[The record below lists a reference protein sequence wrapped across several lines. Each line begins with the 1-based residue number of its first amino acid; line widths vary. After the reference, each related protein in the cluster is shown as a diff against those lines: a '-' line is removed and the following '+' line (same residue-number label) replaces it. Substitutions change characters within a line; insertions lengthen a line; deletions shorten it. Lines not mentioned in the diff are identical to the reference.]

1 MFLTCFKKIN
11 HKNPQNL
18 RTQLKMKKIFLFLL
32 ITQISFA
39 QKDGFWDKERAFI
52 KEIKLS
58 SGNRTLVKID
68 DLPEGASEFVFRI
81 SLIDENGKI
90 TTSLASILK
99 AIPDPTGISQGT
111 AGALFLTNSLSGD
124 DTCVYGIYTSEKAG
138 NQFLKDGKL
147 EMACYFSKEPI
158 NKDSKVISIKNT
170 NCFENAPSIWFGFEN
185 KNWVLS
191 TKIVLEVVSWVDY
204 SASRGWNLETKKEI
218 VSIGKKLE
226 WYKKSPSKDIFL
238 AQFVASFTEKYKYSE
253 YKQLL
258 AIEKTKVV
266 NDVQEIALKKTN
278 QLDFYLDLVRVDA
291 IQLNKNLK
299 TDAAISKIQNEIIFK
314 NAAKHI
320 DYGLLGSFYLSSK
333 QFEKAELN
341 LEKAILLDKT
351 DLTHKLN
358 LSYVYLFTDRI
369 SEAKDLHNQYKMQN
383 ITSNI
388 SWINQTKSD
397 FSEFERKGFPIDNFK
412 KILRILE

>member
-1 MFLTCFKKIN
+1 
-11 HKNPQNL
+11 
-18 RTQLKMKKIFLFLL
+18 MKKIFLFLL

-39 QKDGFWDKERAFI
+39 QKDGFWDKERAFT

-81 SLIDENGKI
+81 LLIDENGKI

-111 AGALFLTNSLSGD
+111 AGAIVLTNSLSGD

-147 EMACYFSKEPI
+147 ETACYFSKEPI

-170 NCFENAPSIWFGFEN
+170 KCFENTPNIWFAFEN

-191 TKIVLEVVSWVDY
+191 TKIVLEVVSWIDY
-204 SASRGWNLETKKEI
+204 SASRGWNLEAKKELLTEAE
-218 VSIGKKLE
+218 K
-226 WYKKSPSKDIFL
+226 L
-238 AQFVASFTEKYKYSE
+238 AQVKMVANKNNYLATFLKVFAAKYKYTE

-258 AIEKTKVV
+258 AIEKMNAMQSIATESLAQSGELQNYIDKIRSASF
-266 NDVQEIALKKTN
+266 ELFKIGKSEEAIAL
-278 QLDFYLDLVRVDA
+278 
-291 IQLNKNLK
+291 IQK
-299 TDAAISKIQNEIIFK
+299 EIIEK
-314 NAAKHI
+314 KYAKDN
-320 DYGLLGSFYLSSK
+320 DYSALGDIYLFNK
-333 QFEKAELN
+333 QFVKAE
-341 LEKAILLDKT
+341 EQYKKAIDKNT
-351 DLTHKLN
+351 SELRYQLKLAHVFMFSNKIVEAKEIHKL
-358 LSYVYLFTDRI
+358 Y
-369 SEAKDLHNQYKMQN
+369 KDN
-383 ITSNI
+383 NI
-388 SWINQTKSD
+388 SANKSWIAQTKYD
-397 FSEFERKGFPIDNFK
+397 FEDFEKRGFSTDNFK